1 MIQTPESLI
10 VEDAVL
16 TYGKGEFATPA
27 LRGVSLTARVRYACS
42 GARLRGGFEGLRPS
56 RRASWEW
63 LAQAPV

>member
-27 LRGVSLTARVRYACS
+27 LRGVSLTAKPGEVLL
-42 GARLRGGFEGLRPS
+42 LRAAE
-56 RRASWEW
+56 RRRFFSLW
-63 LAQAPV
+63 AP